1 MASDESLQFL
11 EHLRR
16 NDHLAKTAASGGQP
30 IEQGA
35 ALRPQSKLW
44 ELTSLSA
51 GDFADEAARFA
62 GLTRVTLQELL
73 SAPALN
79 EAFSQRFLREMTVF
93 PYQTAD
99 GRAALAV
106 ADPTDRAAQRAA
118 EIVLRRD
125 VTITVA
131 SVEDLSVV
139 LDRRLGEDSAEP
151 ADAAGGLVL
160 REDDIESLRDLASG
174 APVVRAVNDLLEK
187 AVELRASDIHIE
199 PFQTGLVVRMRV
211 DGLLRPVAAPAGVL
225 PQALISRIKIVA
237 NLNIAERRLPQ
248 DGAARLRVGRT
259 DIDIRVAIMPMQ
271 HGESA
276 VVRILPKDRNLLVVD
291 RLGFS
296 PADEVKL
303 RRLLKLPH
311 GMIVVT
317 GPTGSG
323 KTTTLATVL
332 SILNEPG
339 RKILTVE
346 DPVEYDI
353 PGVNQAQV
361 KPAIGLTFAAALR
374 SFVRQDPDVIMVGE
388 IRDNETAHVAI
399 HAALT
404 GHLVLTTLHTES
416 APAAVPRLLDLGVE
430 GYLLRSTLRAVVA
443 QRLVRHLCERCKTPK
458 TLTDADIAED
468 PRLAE
473 LGFRAGEV
481 LQSPCG
487 CERCSGTG
495 YRGRLGVFE
504 MLEMTDEIRSLIGE
518 RTDGHKI
525 DEAAIRA
532 GMTTMIGRRHRE
544 MPRRPDI
551 AGGTASRHHGA
562 LRSDHAELPLP
573 GPDAERR
580 GRERHALGADGR
592 RGRPPHRISPPV
604 ADRDRRGQEGYGR
617 EQRQFRPVRPAK
629 PGGGDDVHARSC
641 AALEGQCAAG
651 RRART
656 VGE

>member
-1 MASDESLQFL
+1 MSGRQLSQFVH
-11 EHLRR
+11 HLRQ
-16 NDHLAKTAASGGQP
+16 SGR
-30 IEQGA
+30 
-35 ALRPQSKLW
+35 LRVPATGDTNAFAQDTESVSTSQKRLW
-44 ELTSLSA
+44 EVVDLPA
-51 GDFADEAARFA
+51 GELADEAARFFEHE
-62 GLTRVTLQELL
+62 RVTLQEMLQVEPL
-73 SAPALN
+73 AES
-79 EAFSQRFLREMTVF
+79 FSSRFLRDTLMF
-93 PYQTAD
+93 PYQAAD
-99 GRAALAV
+99 GNAALAV

-125 VTITVA
+125 VTLKVA
-131 SVEDLSVV
+131 SVEDLKVV
-139 LDRRLGEDSAEP
+139 LDRRLGEDSAEA
-151 ADAAGGLVL
+151 ADAAGQLL
-160 REDDIESLRDLASG
+160 PREDDIESLRDLASG

-199 PFQTGLVVRMRV
+199 PFQAGLVVRMRI

-225 PQALISRIKIVA
+225 PQAMISRIKIIA

-248 DGAARLRVGRT
+248 DGAARLRVGRA

-276 VVRILPKDRNLLVVD
+276 VVRILPKDRGLLVVEK
-291 RLGFS
+291 LGFS
-296 PADEVKL
+296 PSDEVKL

-388 IRDNETAHVAI
+388 VRDNETAHVAI

-416 APAAVPRLLDLGVE
+416 AAAAVPRLLDLGVE

-443 QRLVRHLCERCKTPK
+443 QRLVRHLCERCKTLRP
-458 TLTDADIAED
+458 LVDEDFAED
-468 PRLAE
+468 PRLAA

-481 LQSPCG
+481 LQAPCG

-504 MLEMTDEIRSLIGE
+504 ILELSDEIRALIGE
-518 RTDGHKI
+518 KTDGHKI

-532 GMTTMIGRRHRE
+532 GMTTMVG
-544 MPRRPDI
+544 DGI
-551 AGGTASRHHGA
+551 AKCRAGLTSP
-562 LRSDHAELPLP
+562 AELL
-573 GPDAERR
+573 R
-580 GRERHALGADGR
+580 
-592 RGRPPHRISPPV
+592 V
-604 ADRDRRGQEGYGR
+604 TT
-617 EQRQFRPVRPAK
+617 VR
-629 PGGGDDVHARSC
+629 
-641 AALEGQCAAG
+641 
-651 RRART
+651 
-656 VGE
+656 

>member
-1 MASDESLQFL
+1 MSRHSLQFI
-11 EHLRR
+11 EHLRQTGR
-16 NDHLAKTAASGGQP
+16 LTNAETAGANTSGQDPDGVWLGLASRK
-30 IEQGA
+30 
-35 ALRPQSKLW
+35 RLW
-44 ELTSLSA
+44 EVIDLPA
-51 GDFADEAARFA
+51 GELADEAARFFEHE
-62 GLTRVTLQELL
+62 RVTLQEMLAVEPL
-73 SAPALN
+73 AES
-79 EAFSQRFLREMTVF
+79 FSSRFLRDTLLF
-93 PYQTAD
+93 PYRSPD
-99 GRAALAV
+99 GSAVLAV
-106 ADPTDRAAQRAA
+106 ADPTDKAAQRAA
-118 EIVLRRD
+118 EIVLRQS
-125 VTITVA
+125 VALKVA
-131 SVEDLSVV
+131 SVEDLNIV
-139 LDRRLGEDSAEP
+139 LDRRLGEASAEA
-151 ADAAGGLVL
+151 ADATSLL
-160 REDDIESLRDLASG
+160 LPREDDIESLRDLASG

-211 DGLLRPVAAPAGVL
+211 DGLLRPVTSPSGVL
-225 PQALISRIKIVA
+225 PQAVISRIKIIA

-276 VVRILPKDRNLLVVD
+276 VVRILPKDRNLLVVEK
-291 RLGFS
+291 LGFS
-296 PADEVKL
+296 SSDEVKL

-339 RKILTVE
+339 RKILTIE
-346 DPVEYDI
+346 DPVEYDL

-416 APAAVPRLLDLGVE
+416 AAAAVPRLLDLGVE

-443 QRLVRHLCERCKTPK
+443 QRLVRQLCDRCKTP
-458 TLTDADIAED
+458 TPLADADFAED

-481 LQSPCG
+481 LHAPCG
-487 CERCSGTG
+487 CERCGGTG

-504 MLEMTDEIRSLIGE
+504 VLELSDQVRALIGE
-518 RTDGHKI
+518 KTDGHKI
-525 DEAAIRA
+525 DEVAIRT
-532 GMTTMIGRRHRE
+532 GMTTMVDDGVAKCR
-544 MPRRPDI
+544 
-551 AGGTASRHHGA
+551 AGVTSPSELLRVTTAR
-562 LRSDHAELPLP
+562 
-573 GPDAERR
+573 
-580 GRERHALGADGR
+580 
-592 RGRPPHRISPPV
+592 
-604 ADRDRRGQEGYGR
+604 
-617 EQRQFRPVRPAK
+617 
-629 PGGGDDVHARSC
+629 
-641 AALEGQCAAG
+641 
-651 RRART
+651 
-656 VGE
+656 